1 MLLNFNFLISG
12 INLSSFSKQNSV
24 TITNNKFNIKVA
36 FKLFNE
42 GLIRGY
48 KYNINKITIFLKYT
62 NQGNYP
68 VIKKIS
74 SGISKGR
81 LVFLSI
87 KQISKLVHTQ
97 EIYLISTIKGIL
109 TAKECLY
116 YNVGGVFVCKI
127 II

>member
-1 MLLNFNFLISG
+1 MLLNFNYFISG
-12 INLSSFSKQNSV
+12 INLSSFSKQNS
-24 TITNNKFNIKVA
+24 ITVSNNKLNIKVA

-48 KYNINKITIFLKYT
+48 KYNSKKITIFLKYDT
-62 NQGNYP
+62 QGNYS
-68 VIKKIS
+68 VIKKIN

-87 KQISKLVHTQ
+87 KQISKLVHTS

-109 TAKECLY
+109 TAKECLF
-116 YNVGGVFVCKI
+116 YNTGGVFICKI